1 MQRFLKGVWGVKE
14 FHPLFYTYNIAD
26 RPTEIATR
34 VQDAINRKNEDHFK
48 KKTKKQKAD
57 AGLLKL

>member
-1 MQRFLKGVWGVKE
+1 VKE